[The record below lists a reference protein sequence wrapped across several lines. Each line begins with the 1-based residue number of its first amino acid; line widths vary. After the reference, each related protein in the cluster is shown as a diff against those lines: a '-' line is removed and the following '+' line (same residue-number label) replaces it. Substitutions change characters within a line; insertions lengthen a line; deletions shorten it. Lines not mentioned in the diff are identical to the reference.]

1 MRARYHLV
9 NGNLDNAIH
18 FYNKSINSQNY
29 YKQFHHVCYWELLFA
44 HSYKMKWARAANY
57 AKRLLDENKW
67 SKCVY
72 SYLLAILINADLS
85 APNRI
90 DTVKMLM
97 E

>member
-1 MRARYHLV
+1 
-9 NGNLDNAIH
+9 
-18 FYNKSINSQNY
+18 
-29 YKQFHHVCYWELLFA
+29 
-44 HSYKMKWARAANY
+44 MKWARAANY